1 MGAARGRANHHSH
14 CARLLLDAW
23 ADAEVMGQHR
33 RPVLADAYGLAVQVH
48 LRAAYGWFVLELAQC
63 GVFDEPVD
71 SVAAVRELGDARW
84 RAELSELA
92 ALEADPASWLG
103 CLLGL
108 RCRVSAGSA
117 ASASLAVEVAE
128 RDYSLQLMRDL
139 RRELEQTMARMSLVL
154 EEW

>member
-1 MGAARGRANHHSH
+1 MGTARGRANHHSH

-23 ADAEVMGQHR
+23 ADAETAGLER

-63 GVFDEPVD
+63 HTFDEPVD
-71 SVAAVRELGDARW
+71 SVAAVRELADARW

-92 ALEADPASWLG
+92 ALEADAESWLG
-103 CLLGL
+103 CLLNL
-108 RCRVSAGSA
+108 RCHGSA
-117 ASASLAVEVAE
+117 RATSPSLALELAE
-128 RDYSLQLMRDL
+128 RDYSLQLMLDL
-139 RRELEQTMARMSLVL
+139 RRELENTMARMSLVL